1 MATVYSL
8 TTMRT
13 TLHLPFSKSLSSLH
27 CSLSLSLPV
36 QDHAIFSHIQLATLL
51 AVVMLWKLNVS
62 RRPQRQLKLGG
73 NCWHTLFHCQRNL
86 QTWTTR
92 WQAVKSNNWW
102 ITAKDCRA
110 STSKGVNSVSNTC
123 VSCQRTSW
131 NYSYNYTYP
140 AARAGRC
147 MEKATGRAG
156 VSEAWETNYVT

>member
-13 TLHLPFSKSLSSLH
+13 TLHLPFSKSPSNLSLLSTA
-27 CSLSLSLPV
+27 LSLSPSARSCYIFPHSASYSSCCC
-36 QDHAIFSHIQLATLL
+36 HAVKA
-51 AVVMLWKLNVS
+51 
-62 RRPQRQLKLGG
+62 QRQLKLGG

-110 STSKGVNSVSNTC
+110 STSKGVNTVSNTC